1 MEPVI
6 LFFLPALCF
15 FFWVSRVAWEWE
27 GIGGNGGEW
36 GGMGRKE
43 RVGLLVG
50 GMAYDVWYGV
60 SLFFFLHL

>member
-15 FFWVSRVAWEWE
+15 FFLGLSR
-27 GIGGNGGEW
+27 GMGMGGNGREW
-36 GGMGRKE
+36 EGMGRKE

-50 GMAYDVWYGV
+50 GMEYDVWYGV